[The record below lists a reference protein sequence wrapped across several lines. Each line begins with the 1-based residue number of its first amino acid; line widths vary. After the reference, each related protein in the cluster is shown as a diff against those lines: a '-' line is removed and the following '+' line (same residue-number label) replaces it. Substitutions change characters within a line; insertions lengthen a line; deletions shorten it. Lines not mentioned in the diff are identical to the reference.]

1 MKIGLIGGAGGQAD
15 RLLSYKIK
23 EIAIEYILYDHHGET
38 LSCKKLDQYEKT
50 NRLEDLLFCSGVII
64 MSPNTTHY
72 FYLKYFIESNYKG
85 YIYCE
90 KPPVD
95 DRTELNFLMSVDAYW
110 KNRILFG
117 FNLQRSIYRDILED
131 DYGLGNLQYCN
142 IISGHGLGFKEHYSD
157 SWRNK
162 PELLPQGIFR
172 MVIIHYLELFIS
184 RFGLPKGEQRY
195 NAVRAPKGRNIDNCM
210 YSAVFGERDI
220 MLNIYASYTMPLM
233 DQSIFVFDNGYI
245 IISENR
251 TEIFA
256 PRDSF
261 DEKGGFKKP
270 EQVQIL
276 NKGTSDIWKES
287 LQNNILYFYKTII
300 KRVEFSEKEY
310 DNSLIVNEYI
320 LNQ

>member
-15 RLLSYKIK
+15 RLLSYKFK
-23 EIAIEYILYDHHGET
+23 EISIEYILYDHHGEI
-38 LSCKKLDQYEKT
+38 LSCKKFDQYEKT

-64 MSPNTTHY
+64 MSPNITHY

-95 DRTELNFLMSVDAYW
+95 DRTELNFLMCVDEYW
-110 KNRILFG
+110 KNKILFG

-142 IISGHGLGFKEHYSD
+142 MISGHGLGFKEHYSD

-172 MVIIHYLELFIS
+172 MVVIHYLELFIS
-184 RFGLPKGEQRY
+184 RFGLPKREKRY
-195 NAVRAPKGRNIDNCM
+195 NAVHAPKGRNIDNCM

-251 TEIFA
+251 TEVFA

-261 DEKGGFKKP
+261 DEKGSFKKP

-276 NKGTSDIWKES
+276 NKGTVDIWKES

-300 KRVEFSEKEY
+300 KRGEFSEKEY